1 MTNDNPKAM
10 NEKLITL
17 LVAVIALAA
26 GTVMQSCDSNDDPDP
41 DIIWDISPIMFYI
54 HVEDAEGNDLLADDS
69 LAEAVTL
76 THDGVTT
83 DAEIV
88 DSRYYMP
95 HWEGARII
103 VNKDGRRLISVGQFD
118 GAGDYSDEFVLTI
131 DGTDYHF
138 SFSTKDT
145 YKKKDVKFTRHYYL
159 DGKKI
164 PPFDNSCLV
173 GYTIVR

>member
-41 DIIWDISPIMFYI
+41 DIIWDIYPINFNLS
-54 HVEDAEGNDLLADDS
+54 VQNEAGDDLLADS
-69 LAEAVTL
+69 AFVETISL
-76 THDGVTT
+76 THNGKTTSVTRS
-83 DAEIV
+83 E
-88 DSRYYMP
+88 SRAYWP
-95 HWEGARII
+95 HWGGAQLHRDKEGTNHI
-103 VNKDGRRLISVGQFD
+103 VVGEFD